1 MRRFRIAR
9 FAVALVVWIGSAA
22 EARAEGTA
30 GAQRVE
36 ITLVGELNDDPAFP
50 SRVSSWFDREKF
62 ELAMRTAPQLDAQRV
77 LLPDRA
83 SIVFVWATFSSKKR
97 VRLFFASRASAEA
110 TDTLYLLREL
120 ELEHGLDEIG
130 AERVAQVLYLSTIA
144 LLEGQEHSGRE
155 EIERGLE
162 QSAPPPPRAP
172 APPAAKRGKPER
184 TAYRAKPRAETRFE
198 PGLGYGLSHRDEEG
212 LWHGPRASLDVVAPS
227 GWGARTEV
235 TSGLPHTQSFGTVEL
250 EFSAVAVTLAPMFGR
265 SVSKALSL
273 GGFVGPSLEWVR
285 YTPERDAARDVT
297 PGDAASNFRPGATA
311 GALLALGSGP
321 RVVLVLEASLA
332 FVRDEYELE
341 TGAGRERVGRA
352 SWISPSAGL
361 EIGF

>member
-1 MRRFRIAR
+1 
-9 FAVALVVWIGSAA
+9 VVVLVVWVSSVA
-22 EARAEGTA
+22 EARTDGTPE
-30 GAQRVE
+30 AQRVE

-83 SIVFVWATFSSKKR
+83 SIVFVWATFSSKNR

-110 TDTLYLLREL
+110 TETLYLLREL

-162 QSAPPPPRAP
+162 QSAPPPEP
-172 APPAAKRGKPER
+172 APHPPAPRRGSPER
-184 TAYRAKPRAETRFE
+184 EQNFGANPPSPARIEPGVGYGVSYRA
-198 PGLGYGLSHRDEEG
+198 EEG
-212 LWHGPRASLDVVAPS
+212 LWHGPRATLEVLAPS
-227 GWGARTEV
+227 GWGGRAEL
-235 TSGLPHTQSFGTVEL
+235 TSALPHTEAFGAVEL
-250 EFSAVAVTLAPMFGR
+250 EFLAAALTLAPVWR
-265 SVSKALSL
+265 SSGSHFSV

-285 YTPERDAARDVT
+285 YTPLPDSDADVT
-297 PGDAASNFRPGATA
+297 PGEAASTFRPAASA
-311 GALLALGSGP
+311 GALLSIGRGP
-321 RVVLVLEASLA
+321 RIGLVLEASVA
-332 FVRDEYELE
+332 FVRNEYKLE
-341 TGAGRERVGRA
+341 TNTGRERVGRA
-352 SWISPSAGL
+352 SWISPTAGL
-361 EIGF
+361 EVSF